1 MNNKPTSTTVIEPT
15 EIAVTQT
22 IIRAQNGDVIVAD
35 ETGLRMRLSDRVIED
50 IAMRLGKSG
59 HGFGAMQQRDS
70 DWGKHQNCLQ
80 IWLLKVFLTG
90 LTRCCSLVR
99 LWAGLEP

>member
-1 MNNKPTSTTVIEPT
+1 MNNKPTSTTVLEPT

-59 HGFGAMQQRDS
+59 HGFGTMQRRD
-70 DWGKHQNCLQ
+70 
-80 IWLLKVFLTG
+80 F
-90 LTRCCSLVR
+90 
-99 LWAGLEP
+99 